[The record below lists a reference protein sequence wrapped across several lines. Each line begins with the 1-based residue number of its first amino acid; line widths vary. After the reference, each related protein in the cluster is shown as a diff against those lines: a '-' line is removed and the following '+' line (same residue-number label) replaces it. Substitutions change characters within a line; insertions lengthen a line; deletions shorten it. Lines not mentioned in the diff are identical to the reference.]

1 MIYQRF
7 YKKIMHSPTTFSKST
22 GCSFHLGR
30 LVPLGV
36 FLLFLAMSFW
46 VGRTM
51 TPISQFQEQVLP
63 QETAPD
69 GSRFVR
75 FQDQNIPLSEITPYH
90 QSPLHPSNLNQSTLK
105 QKLPEQAL
113 AKRTGSDGMPQ
124 VLELSVVRHWGGW
137 SLLPALAAIIL
148 CFMLKEPLTALLGG
162 LLVGGMLIGQ
172 YDVTRLLVNSIGQP
186 GSAILLILYLWLLG
200 GLSGI
205 WGKTGAAQAF
215 ARFLS
220 RHCVK
225 GPVSAKLI
233 AWTLGILMFQGGSIS
248 AVLVGTTVTPVADQE
263 KISKE
268 ELSYIV
274 DSTSS
279 PVAVLL
285 AFNAWPGFVQPLL
298 IVSGVSFL
306 ATESDRLKFF
316 FQCLPLSFYAILAV
330 LGTFLLSIDK
340 APFIGRQM
348 KKAIKRARS
357 TGQLSAPG
365 SRPLASRE
373 IDNTSGDYQP
383 WVLEFVLP
391 LAVLIGTALVTFWL
405 CGAPQILWAFSAAFL
420 LAGGIALM
428 RGMSL
433 NDLIDGV
440 VDGLKSVVLGS
451 VIILLAVTMGH
462 ISQQTGGGAFLVSL
476 LSERLLSVYWLLP
489 ALLFGLSIVVAF
501 STGTSLGTYAVV
513 FPLAMPLAWSLTLG
527 LGLEESSA
535 WLFMALCFASVLNGA
550 VFGDQTSPISDTT
563 VLSALCTGC
572 DLMDHVRTQLPQ
584 AMAMAAI
591 ATVLW
596 TLVAFFGCPQP

>member
-1 MIYQRF
+1 MPQE
-7 YKKIMHSPTTFSKST
+7 KTADGSTFVH
-22 GCSFHLGR
+22 FQNED
-30 LVPLGV
+30 VPLSKI
-36 FLLFLAMSFW
+36 L
-46 VGRTM
+46 
-51 TPISQFQEQVLP
+51 
-63 QETAPD
+63 
-69 GSRFVR
+69 
-75 FQDQNIPLSEITPYH
+75 PYH
-90 QSPLHPSNLNQSTLK
+90 QSPLHPSKLDRLAQK
-105 QKLPEQAL
+105 QGLPEPVL
-113 AKRTGSDGMPQ
+113 AQRTGPDGTTQ
-124 VLELSVVRHWGGW
+124 VLKLSIVRHWGGW
-137 SLLPALAAIIL
+137 SLMPALTAIIL
-148 CFMLKEPLTALLGG
+148 CFMLKEPLAALLGG

-172 YDVTRLLVNSIGQP
+172 YDITQLLVNSIGKP
-186 GSAILLILYLWLLG
+186 GSAVLLLLYLWLLG

-205 WGKTGAAQAF
+205 WTKTGAAYAF

-220 RHCVK
+220 THCVK
-225 GPVSAKLI
+225 GPVSARLVTWI
-233 AWTLGILMFQGGSIS
+233 LGVLMFQGGTIS

-279 PVAVLL
+279 PVAILL

-298 IVSGVSFL
+298 IVSGVGFL
-306 ATESDRLKFF
+306 ATESDRMKFF
-316 FQCLPLSFYAILAV
+316 FQCLPLSFYAILAI

-340 APFIGRQM
+340 APFIGQQM
-348 KKAIKRARS
+348 KRAIKRART

-373 IDNTSGDYQP
+373 VDNKSENYEP

-391 LAVLIGTALVTFWL
+391 LAVLIGTALITFWVR
-405 CGAPQILWAFSAAFL
+405 GAPQILWAFSAAFI
-420 LAGGIALM
+420 LAGSMALI

-433 NDLIDGV
+433 HELMNGV

-462 ISQQTGGGAFLVSL
+462 MSQQTGGGAFLVSL
-476 LSERLLSVYWLLP
+476 LSERLLGIYWLLP
-489 ALLFGLSIVVAF
+489 ALLFGLSIIVAF

-513 FPLAMPLAWSLTLG
+513 YPLAMPLAWSLTQG

-535 WLFMALCFASVLNGA
+535 WLFMALCFACVLNGA

-584 AMAMAAI
+584 AIAMAVI
-591 ATVLW
+591 ATILW
-596 TLVAFFGCPQP
+596 TAVAFFGCPQP